1 MQDDLLNAHFTT
13 KGVRSLGSLNNC
25 VVHVQMSIKYFRKKI
40 LTFISFGV
48 SPVFSNMI
56 FFRDLS
62 DSIDVRV
69 SLSVSK

>member
-40 LTFISFGV
+40 LTFFSFGV
-48 SPVFSNMI
+48 SI
-56 FFRDLS
+56 LEHDFFRDLS

>member
-25 VVHVQMSIKYFRKKI
+25 VVLWRISCI
-40 LTFISFGV
+40 LEHD
-48 SPVFSNMI
+48 

>member
-48 SPVFSNMI
+48 SPVFSNI
-56 FFRDLS
+56 DFF
-62 DSIDVRV
+62 VT
-69 SLSVSK
+69 SLIALMFGFL

>member
-40 LTFISFGV
+40 LTFISFGG

-56 FFRDLS
+56 FF
-62 DSIDVRV
+62 VT
-69 SLSVSK
+69 SLIALMFGFL

>member
-56 FFRDLS
+56 FRDLS

>member
-25 VVHVQMSIKYFRKKI
+25 VVHVQMSQKENIDIHLLWRISCI
-40 LTFISFGV
+40 LEHD
-48 SPVFSNMI
+48 

>member
-40 LTFISFGV
+40 LTFISF
-48 SPVFSNMI
+48 I
-56 FFRDLS
+56 LEHDFFRDLS

>member
-48 SPVFSNMI
+48 SPVFSNI
-56 FFRDLS
+56 DFFRDLS